1 MLTLNFC
8 ANNKGLKCRLLRLRQ
23 TPKVEYIFL
32 ELLGMEKHVES
43 PSIIRLIL
51 CLKEVPHFHSWFLV
65 VTGRRHDLSD

>member
-43 PSIIRLIL
+43 PSII
-51 CLKEVPHFHSWFLV
+51 
-65 VTGRRHDLSD
+65 